1 MSHNDDTESCSA
13 SSIGL
18 PPLHLGKPRIPHSQ
32 SWTLVDKYNMEM
44 RQQLEVDPFS
54 NWKYDVQCQIANMS
68 NQIKKTFEDYPELKP
83 GRNVPLS
90 NSPVVAQQ
98 RSEDNV
104 RQPTYKAPEYTNS
117 ILVQRLAV
125 KDVVR

>member
-1 MSHNDDTESCSA
+1 MFHIFCTFY
-13 SSIGL
+13 L
-18 PPLHLGKPRIPHSQ
+18 YLQ
-32 SWTLVDKYNMEM
+32 
-44 RQQLEVDPFS
+44 
-54 NWKYDVQCQIANMS
+54 
-68 NQIKKTFEDYPELKP
+68 KKTFEDYPELKP

-117 ILVQRLAV
+117 TLVQRLAV